1 MKKMK
6 KLLAVL
12 SAAVMAVGMAATVFA
27 APSPSVSGI
36 VTGIAKAVDKNG
48 ADARIIVESVD
59 VLTGAEK
66 TAAEEIKDIAKVKE
80 VMGSAF
86 AEGMQV
92 VDVKNVRA
100 EGDVAYPVTITFK
113 VTGITSASKVA
124 ILHYDAEKAA
134 WEVLEAKAG
143 EGTMEATFNSLSP
156 VAFVVDKDT
165 AASVTTSTTT
175 SPKTGEVN
183 VLGWAGAVA
192 VLGLVGMA
200 VTYKKREQA

>member
-12 SAAVMAVGMAATVFA
+12 SAAVMTVGMAATVFA

-80 VMGSAF
+80 VMG
-86 AEGMQV
+86 
-92 VDVKNVRA
+92 
-100 EGDVAYPVTITFK
+100 
-113 VTGITSASKVA
+113 
-124 ILHYDAEKAA
+124 
-134 WEVLEAKAG
+134 
-143 EGTMEATFNSLSP
+143 
-156 VAFVVDKDT
+156 
-165 AASVTTSTTT
+165 
-175 SPKTGEVN
+175 
-183 VLGWAGAVA
+183 
-192 VLGLVGMA
+192 
-200 VTYKKREQA
+200 

>member
-6 KLLAVL
+6 KLLAIL
-12 SAAVMAVGMAATVFA
+12 SAAVMTVGMAATVFA

-36 VTGIAKAVDKNG
+36 VTGVVKAVDKNG
-48 ADARIIVESVD
+48 ADVKIIVESVD

-86 AEGMQV
+86 TEGMQV

-100 EGDVAYPVTITFK
+100 EGDVAFPVTVTFK
-113 VTGITSASKVA
+113 VTGVTSASKVA
-124 ILHYDAEKAA
+124 LLHYDVEKGA
-134 WEVLEAKAG
+134 WTVLEAKAG
-143 EGTMEATFNSLSP
+143 EGTIEATFDSLSP
-156 VAFVVDKDT
+156 VAFVVEKDVT
-165 AASVTTSTTT
+165 AAATGMTV
-175 SPKTGEVN
+175 SPKTGEPN
-183 VLGWAGAVA
+183 VLAWAGVVA
-192 VLGLVGMA
+192 ILGLAGMA

>member
-1 MKKMK
+1 M
-6 KLLAVL
+6 
-12 SAAVMAVGMAATVFA
+12 
-27 APSPSVSGI
+27 
-36 VTGIAKAVDKNG
+36 DKNG

-143 EGTMEATFNSLSP
+143 EGTIEATFNSLSP
-156 VAFVVDKDT
+156 VAFVADKDT

-183 VLGWAGAVA
+183 VLG
-192 VLGLVGMA
+192 LSLIHI
-200 VTYKKREQA
+200 